1 MRAQGINVIS
11 LGAGEPDFD
20 TPEPVRAA
28 AIEALHNGK
37 TRYINSNGLPELRER
52 IADKY
57 ARENAMTFSPDQV
70 LVTCGAKHAMY
81 QVLMVLLDA
90 GDEVLIPAPFWM
102 TYEDQVRLAGGEV
115 IAIPTRSED
124 GFVPN
129 VHDLSRHISKRTK
142 AIIINS
148 PCNPTG
154 AAYDRAVLEGI
165 AELAMRH
172 NLWVIADEI
181 YERLIYAGAHVS
193 IGSLSPEIHARTV
206 TVSGCSKSFAMTGWR
221 IGYAVGPLSVI
232 RAASCLQDQVTSNA
246 TSFAQYGALAA
257 LELPDAT
264 VDAMRDSFRTRRDA
278 ILRMVREIPGVEA
291 QEPHG
296 AFYLF
301 PNMTK
306 LLQECKMTDIE
317 LADRLLDDA
326 AVATVPGSVFHGPGH
341 LRLSYATS
349 ASEIEEGMN
358 RIKDCVTR
366 LLP

>member
-81 QVLMVLLDA
+81 QVLMVLLDP

-102 TYEDQVRLAGGEV
+102 TYEDQVRLAGGKV

-124 GFVPN
+124 GFVPD

-172 NLWVIADEI
+172 DLWVIADEI
-181 YERLIYAGAHVS
+181 YERLIYTGAHVS

-257 LELPDAT
+257 LDLPDAT
-264 VDAMRDSFRTRRDA
+264 VDAMRDSFRARRDA

-306 LLQECKMTDIE
+306 LLRACEMSDIE